1 MSIVKRRRTGL
12 AIAVGVVALA
22 LPVGVGLGQTLSD
35 DPADPSA
42 AADQAQQQADSREGL
57 TKLRSAMIYNGAPAE
72 EIAELDQRLESFGG
86 PDPAVAPVDGPDN
99 AEEWQLQV
107 EADQH
112 GCETGDQDACERLPE
127 SKAALEEAR

>member
-1 MSIVKRRRTGL
+1 MDIVKRRRTGL
-12 AIAVGVVALA
+12 VVALGVIVLA
-22 LPVGVGLGQTLSD
+22 LPVGVGLGQTLSGD
-35 DPADPSA
+35 TDDPSA

-72 EIAELDQRLESFGG
+72 QIADIDGRLEAFGG

-107 EADQH
+107 EADEH
-112 GCETGDQDACERLPE
+112 GCKTGDQDACDRLPE